1 LDAIRFDA
9 LARSLEDGFPR
20 RAALG
25 GMLAVGFSSLR
36 SRFGAR
42 EAEAKKRRKKKKK
55 CKGGKVK
62 CGKKKCC
69 AAGDGCLGGKCCPVD
84 RVCDATC
91 CAGGNACIAGVCCPT
106 DRACGTICCAAGQI
120 CADPEIEVCVAGQGT
135 CPSGANVC
143 DGNAT
148 LCNNNNQCGCFESTL
163 NTTRCGKAVPAPVC
177 GQCSTDADCTLIFPD
192 IAGVFCMKVGSAPCP
207 CSPGQNQCAAPC
219 PTA

>member
-1 LDAIRFDA
+1 LDANRFDA
-9 LARSLEDGFPR
+9 LAHWLEAGFPR

-25 GMLAVGFSSLR
+25 STLAAAFASHFSPSWI
-36 SRFGAR
+36 
-42 EAEAKKRRKKKKK
+42 EDAESKKKKKKKKK
-55 CKGGKVK
+55 CKGGKKK
-62 CGKKKCC
+62 CGKACC
-69 AAGDGCLGGKCCPVD
+69 TPGTCFAGACCPLDQVCAGACCSGGDVCVD
-84 RVCDATC
+84 GACCPSDLACGATC
-91 CAGGNACIAGVCCPT
+91 CST
-106 DRACGTICCAAGQI
+106 GQI
-120 CADPEIEVCVAGQGT
+120 CADVETQLCVTGQGT